1 MNSKNLHFATLPI
14 TGKAELLPGEIDGL
28 SVYAYVLS
36 PEESAVSEWVAKSS
50 KVFIIV
56 EGSASIGD
64 TYCHNRGILSCPGGE
79 EKQIASSSGAKILE
93 VRVSST
99 SGSCMC
105 SDFLSYD
112 NAPKYKEDCKSDK
125 TVSRMLLPD
134 GMIENL
140 AIGSVETYGE
150 DKVKAHEHPFCNQ
163 FFFSFS
169 ENDMLLTID
178 GEPFSLKVNVL
189 IHIPL
194 ASSHGVIVPEGGCA
208 HYLWIDFII
217 GKEGADYMSS
227 AHQFV

>member
-1 MNSKNLHFATLPI
+1 MNSKNLHFTTLP
-14 TGKAELLPGEIDGL
+14 TKGKAELLPGEIEGL

-36 PEESAVSEWVAKSS
+36 PEESAVSELAAKSS

-56 EGSASIGD
+56 EGSAYIGD
-64 TYCHNRGILSCPGGE
+64 TYCHNRGILSCQGGE
-79 EKQIASSSGAKILE
+79 EKQIASASGAKILE
-93 VRVSST
+93 IRVSST

-134 GMIENL
+134 GIIENL

-150 DKVKAHEHPFCNQ
+150 DMVKAHEHPFCNQ
-163 FFFSFS
+163 LFFSFS

-178 GEPFSLKVNVL
+178 GEPFSLKGNVL

-194 ASSHGVIVPEGGCA
+194 ASSHGVLVPKGGCA

-217 GKEGADYMSS
+217 GQEGADYMSS